1 MDLST
6 WSIAPFGVALLVV
19 LRGGFARSGTARASR
34 VLWLVH
40 LRHAARYGA
49 AGAVAAVLHLVA
61 VNTASPGR
69 FAARL
74 EAVAVLLSVV
84 GIAHTWLIARRGAY
98 RTSEHRGCIVDAGT
112 ARDVHGAVAYD
123 TWLVL
128 DAHHA
133 RLHRPVSLAAPAVRA
148 PAAARAVWRSILV
161 RGNLDVGGTVTV
173 WNDDRWEVAGPV
185 RVGGMAALSDTE
197 RW

>member
-6 WSIAPFGVALLVV
+6 WSIAPFGVALLVI
-19 LRGGFARSGTARASR
+19 LRGCFARSGTARPSR

-49 AGAVAAVLHLVA
+49 AGAIAAVVHLVA
-61 VNTASPGR
+61 INTAAPGR
-69 FAARL
+69 LAARL
-74 EAVAVLLSVV
+74 EAVAVLLSAA

-98 RTSEHRGCIVDAGT
+98 RTGEHRGCVVDAGT
-112 ARDVHGAVAYD
+112 ASDAHGAVAYD

-148 PAAARAVWRSILV
+148 PAAARAVWRSMLV
-161 RGNLDVGGTVTV
+161 RGNLDIGGTVAV

-185 RVGGMAALSDTE
+185 RPGGMAALSDTE